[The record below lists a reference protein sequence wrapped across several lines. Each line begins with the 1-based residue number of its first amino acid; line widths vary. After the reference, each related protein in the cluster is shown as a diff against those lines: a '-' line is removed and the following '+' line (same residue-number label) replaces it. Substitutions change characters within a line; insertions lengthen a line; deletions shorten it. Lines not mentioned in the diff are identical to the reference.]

1 MLSRKI
7 IREAVL
13 IFEKLGV
20 TIDAIETGGKHV
32 KFWVSF
38 GQNKKLF
45 TRSNTDS
52 DHRASLNFA
61 GDVKRWFKQTGEK
74 DGHHVV

>member
-13 IFEKLGV
+13 IFERLGV
-20 TIDAIETGGKHV
+20 TIDAIEAGGKHI
-32 KFWVSF
+32 KFWVSS
-38 GQNKKLF
+38 GQSKKLF
-45 TRSNTDS
+45 TRSNTNS
-52 DHRASLNFA
+52 DHRASLNFT

-74 DGHHVV
+74 NGHDIV